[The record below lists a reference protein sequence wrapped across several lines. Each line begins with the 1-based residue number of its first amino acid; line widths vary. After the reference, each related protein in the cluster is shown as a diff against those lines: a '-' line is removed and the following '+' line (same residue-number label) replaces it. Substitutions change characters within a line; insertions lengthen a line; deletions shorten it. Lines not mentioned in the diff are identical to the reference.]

1 MNFYVKRP
9 KIQGVYVPSLYDVS
23 YNADGTVKN
32 IENKATAPKRVKK
45 RIISDLDKVYYPDRF
60 VVPFID
66 VVHDRAVCEIFSRM
80 YSRLQIL
87 SGRVYLSPDS

>member
-1 MNFYVKRP
+1 MLGEGEEDTTESIDLLEKHKEMGSDKYEFLCEAA

-45 RIISDLDKVYYPDRF
+45 RIISDLDKV
-60 VVPFID
+60 
-66 VVHDRAVCEIFSRM
+66 
-80 YSRLQIL
+80 
-87 SGRVYLSPDS
+87 